1 MNATDRSV
9 FARFLTRASTDTDLD
24 EDAALETV
32 TDFLPEF
39 VAEYTDKPNM
49 FKMTADTMQQFFSQ
63 IHDKYGLDFNETY
76 IQQHFAG
83 DHFQHAYH
91 YTSKEIAAEKRNAN
105 SHLGRYLESV
115 LSIYTSQ
122 DKINELKVRYNSD
135 LWHLNPERALEKSPN
150 NANLQREKALYDQYV
165 KGSDRAARLLKYL
178 NDNRINARIDIDDG
192 DNKKLAVYLPEH
204 NDLKVTLMA
213 DDPKEIGS
221 ATTWNNSYVFSR
233 NNRQAVNVDDL
244 KPEAIVDM
252 LINPTNKVKDI
263 DSIYVPAGHAQYTNL
278 TVANSAIPIFVTS
291 FPKATKTLHAFNRES
306 NMTKDFNDT
315 DNDEEEVVKITHQD
329 KTAEIQARY
338 KDYKYHKIDTPE
350 AIKAEHDNHGL
361 YATIKQQA
369 AALGLTNVEISK
381 NDHGVYRFKYEI
393 TNKSPMTGKVYTKHN
408 WGIIGGYIPP
418 EPDGSNK
425 LVINGKLRGYSVPGM
440 RGYIDTQTG
449 ELKVKRFS
457 SILREQ
463 VRKSMLDQVMNTNL
477 HRAVQSYSA
486 LDNLYT
492 TDAYSTIIDKGVNSP
507 EYEKALI
514 ATLRNRVRLS
524 NEVIAAGNAYN
535 EDPDHVR
542 AQEAKLAHLPVDREN
557 ARRVMMATKDLR
569 TIPEEW
575 QKYVDREM
583 TGIGK
588 TMGASLFLGDDVT
601 INPDGSL
608 SAPTTRSYAKSALH
622 KLPLFKYDVYDPA
635 DRNIMAFNQAIRNVP
650 LDQVNVAMMT
660 MSGYTENDAAVVTAK
675 YANNHKIMGQ
685 MGQLRPLRRGDK
697 ITDLHGNK
705 STISEIIDPNE
716 PDPERQKKL
725 AREIAIVKAN
735 PDLDVIVNPYSSIS
749 RVNTGSIHEMQ
760 DNGLT
765 QLNSPDGYNIDLS
778 KISMGKEVY
787 AVCVGQRVDEKT
799 RIYDRDDY
807 YNADS
812 RRFSHQLAAG
822 AAGADLPNLLNF
834 VYQNTTEKGWPKFFD
849 DLHVLGYD
857 IDKQHQVGYF
867 DYDREDAVQM
877 AVPNDQQVQLI
888 LHKTPAERK
897 KLENS
902 LFKTSFEAAYNAAQA
917 DGKHLPIVMPLRHE
931 YKNAAGNLTNKL
943 VVPYDQ
949 IKADAE
955 KSIKMG
961 TQVNK
966 VSSPIL
972 NKVKR
977 IFNYDCGIQ
986 QDYQPVLDANGQKQY
1001 NEKGRLKTALTYT
1014 PEKAPQL
1021 VHSLSGLIVAR
1032 DFGSD
1037 NIIKSEIYS
1046 APLADS
1052 ATAVLTPDPNLDLDE
1067 IAVGMGIYKNLHL
1080 MSPEELA
1087 LLFRDPVLRPGG
1099 LRAFHVKPDKTL
1111 TGVAINPVNTKSL
1124 DGDFDGD
1131 TVGMGSA
1138 HNKVVQKELIKQ
1150 MPSHNLLNTAAKDP
1164 ESYLETGL
1172 ELQGSLYRQH
1182 DVAAQSDL
1190 KQPTVSADTVRA
1202 IMKEAYQSDTAYG
1215 IGIDARTEDSYLDSL
1230 SNLIESG
1237 AKGHF
1242 ERDKAGAP
1250 LRDANNR
1257 VVSKDLQ
1264 LVEHYYDGKRT
1275 TQDMH
1280 GSMVGLAVKVDGVGP
1295 AGSVQQKMLW
1305 AGRDM
1310 NPKDIMDFTYLA
1322 TQAALQAKHDPVEA
1336 VKRMHAE
1343 LGPIPKLMSGQ
1354 LPEGQYDAHYHMP
1367 NATFVDLTDDLY
1379 NNQLGLSVNRDVI
1392 KGVAEIITNNKG
1404 VIMPDR
1410 ERVDQADPLDLLAYK
1425 PHDGIVKTLD
1435 GAIAKD
1441 KKIAAGRYTR
1451 CFSMPEELCSNHVLG
1466 QYYKADQEKQQQEQK
1481 SRELQAAK
1489 ITQEEPNKQSRL
1501 IMQGEDENAAEAPE
1515 MPSTST
1521 QLNLSQNDGPDL
1533 DAF

>member
-39 VAEYTDKPNM
+39 VAEFTDKPNT
-49 FKMTADTMQQFFSQ
+49 FKMDEQRMQQFFEQ
-63 IHDKYGLDFNETY
+63 VHDRYGLNFNENY

-105 SHLGRYLESV
+105 SHIGRYLETV

-150 NANLQREKALYDQYV
+150 NQNLLREKALYDQYI
-165 KGSDRAARLLKYL
+165 KGSDRAGRLLKYL
-178 NDNRINARIDIDDG
+178 NDNRINARIDIDDS
-192 DNKKLAVYLPEH
+192 DNKKIAVYLPEH

-221 ATTWNNSYVFSR
+221 VTTWNNSYVFSR
-233 NNRQAVNVDDL
+233 NNRKNANVDDL
-244 KPEAIVDM
+244 QPEAIVDM
-252 LINPTNKVKDI
+252 LINPTNQIKNI

-278 TVANSAIPIFVTS
+278 QVDKSSVPIFVTS
-291 FPKATKTLHAFNRES
+291 FPKATKTLRDFNQES
-306 NMTKDFNDT
+306 ATAEINDT
-315 DNDEEEVVKITHQD
+315 DNDEEEAVKITHKD

-440 RGYIDTQTG
+440 RGYIDTKTG

-514 ATLRNRVRLS
+514 KTLSNRVRLS
-524 NEVIAAGNAYN
+524 NDVIAAGNAYN
-535 EDPDHVR
+535 EDPDHVK
-542 AQEAKLAHLPVDREN
+542 AQESKLRLLPVDQDN
-557 ARRVMMATKDLR
+557 ARRVMMATRDLR
-569 TIPEEW
+569 TIPEDW

-588 TMGASLFLGDDVT
+588 TMGASLFLGSDVT

-608 SAPTTRSYAKSALH
+608 SAPTTRAYAKSALH
-622 KLPLFKYDVYDPA
+622 ELPLFKYDIYDPA

-675 YANNHKIMGQ
+675 YANNHKIMGS

-716 PDPERQKKL
+716 KDPDRQKKL

-765 QLNSPDGYNIDLS
+765 QLNSPEGYNIDLS
-778 KISMGKEVY
+778 KVSMGKEVY

-799 RIYDRDDY
+799 RIYDKDDY
-807 YNADS
+807 YNGDS

-822 AAGADLPNLLNF
+822 AAGADLPKLLNF
-834 VYQNTTEKGWPKFFD
+834 VYKNTTEKGWPKFFD

-867 DYDREDAVQM
+867 DYEREDAVKM
-877 AVPNDQQVQLI
+877 AIPTDQQVQMI
-888 LHKTPAERK
+888 LHKTPTERK
-897 KLENS
+897 KLENTM
-902 LFKTSFEAAYNAAQA
+902 FKSSFRAAYEKAQA
-917 DGKHLPIVMPLRHE
+917 DGGHRPIVMPLRHQ
-931 YKNAAGNLTNKL
+931 YKNAAGNMTDKI

-986 QDYQPVLDANGQKQY
+986 QDYQPVLDENGQKQY
-1001 NEKGRLKTALTYT
+1001 NDKGRLKTALTYT
-1014 PEKAPQL
+1014 PEKATQL
-1021 VHSLSGLIVAR
+1021 VNSLSSLIIAR

-1037 NIIKSEIYS
+1037 NIIKSEIFS
-1046 APLADS
+1046 APLPDS

-1067 IAVGMGIYKNLHL
+1067 IAVGVGIYNNLHL
-1080 MSPEELA
+1080 MSPDELA

-1099 LRAFHVKPDKTL
+1099 LRAFHVTPDKTL

-1138 HNKVVQKELIKQ
+1138 HDKEVQKEIVKQ
-1150 MPSHNLLNTAAKDP
+1150 MPSHNLLNTAAKHP

-1182 DVAAQSDL
+1182 DVNAQADL

-1202 IMKEAYQSDTAYG
+1202 IMKEAYQSDAAYG

-1230 SNLIESG
+1230 SELIESG
-1237 AKGHF
+1237 AKGHY

-1264 LVEHYYDGKRT
+1264 LVQHYYDGERT
-1275 TQDMH
+1275 AQDMH

-1354 LPEGQYDAHYHMP
+1354 LPEGQYNPKLHMP
-1367 NATFVDLTDDLY
+1367 NATFVNLTDDLY
-1379 NNQLGLSVNRDVI
+1379 NNQLGLSVNTDVI
-1392 KGVAEIITNNKG
+1392 KGVAEIITNDKG
-1404 VIMPDR
+1404 TIMPDSD
-1410 ERVDQADPLDLLAYK
+1410 RVEKADPIDLLAYK
-1425 PHDGIVKTLD
+1425 PHDGVVKTLD
-1435 GAIAKD
+1435 HAIAQD

-1451 CFSMPEELCSNHVLG
+1451 CFSMPEELCSDRVLG
-1466 QYYKADQEKQQQEQK
+1466 QYYKSDQEEQQREQK

-1489 ITQEEPNKQSRL
+1489 LSQEEQNALNQQTIL
-1501 IMQGEDENAAEAPE
+1501 TDDENVSEGQN
-1515 MPSTST
+1515 MPSVGN
-1521 QLNLSQNDGPDL
+1521 QLNISQNDGPDL
-1533 DAF
+1533 DLS